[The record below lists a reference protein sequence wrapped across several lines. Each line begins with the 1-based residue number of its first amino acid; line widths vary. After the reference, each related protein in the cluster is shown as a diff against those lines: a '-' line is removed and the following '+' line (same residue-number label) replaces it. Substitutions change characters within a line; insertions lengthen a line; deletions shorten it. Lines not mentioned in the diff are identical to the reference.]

1 MTNTKMKGYVIM
13 KKTKREMFNEIRNAV
28 VNNKDFVAFID
39 HEIELLDKKSKSKSG
54 QTKTQKANEGIK
66 NNILDGMEV
75 GKRYTVTDLI
85 KNIDAIADFS
95 NQKISALVNQL
106 VKAELVNKIEEKRK
120 TYFVKV
126 EV

>member
-1 MTNTKMKGYVIM
+1 MKGYVIM

-106 VKAELVNKIEEKRK
+106 VKAELVKKIEEKRK